1 MKNNIS
7 YRVACCTC
15 SGGEHMI
22 VLLVIADH
30 ACCVIGGVQIKSPT
44 GIIATTLI
52 ISAMTNY
59 RHLTLPG
66 DSAT

>member
-1 MKNNIS
+1 
-7 YRVACCTC
+7 
-15 SGGEHMI
+15 MI